1 MKSELDT
8 LFLPF
13 TNGLLEYPSAKS
25 SVLFANARHH
35 GALAGFG
42 SCEVTTQQVFKP
54 YAALL
59 EAKGYEVLPDPSAL
73 SGREFDHVL
82 LLATKNQ
89 RESENILAKSALP
102 LKTGG
107 MMIFAADNKSG
118 GTRIKNMLVKLGF
131 TGIAEHSKNKARVV
145 WAEKPKDFNEDLA
158 REWAALDQ
166 VQEIKG
172 GFQSRLGLY
181 GWNKIDKGSEILAAH
196 LPRDI
201 KGKGADFGCGYGYLS
216 KAVLEATRKAKSLDY
231 MDADF
236 RALEMCKANLE
247 GYEVKT
253 EGFWID
259 LADPSFPIANKY
271 DWIVMNPPFHEGKK
285 TDADIGLAFIKNA
298 HKALMRKGRL
308 FMVANR
314 HLPYEAILES
324 HFWRFETLSDAN
336 GFKVFEAIK

>member
-13 TNGLLEYPSAKS
+13 ESGLIDTPKEA
-25 SVLFANARHH
+25 VLFANARAHS
-35 GALAGFG
+35 GLKNFKA
-42 SCEVTTQQVFKP
+42 VTAQQMFKA
-54 YAALL
+54 YAAEL
-59 EAKGYEVLPDPSAL
+59 EAQGVDVIADPA
-73 SGREFDHVL
+73 EIPQNVYDTVL

-89 RESENILAKSALP
+89 RESENILARSAMALKS
-102 LKTGG
+102 GG
-107 MMIFAADNKSG
+107 LMVFAADNKSG

-131 TGIAEHSKNKARVV
+131 SDIAEHSKNKARVV
-145 WAEKPKDFNEDLA
+145 WALKPSEFNEALA
-158 REWAALDQ
+158 KEWMSLDEP
-166 VQEIKG
+166 QEIKG
-172 GFQSRLGLY
+172 GFVSRLGLY

-196 LPRDI
+196 LPKDI

-231 MDADF
+231 IDADF
-236 RALEMCKANLE
+236 RALKLCERNLE
-247 GYEVKT
+247 GFEAKL
-253 EGFWID
+253 EGIWMD
-259 LADPSFPIANKY
+259 LAAHDTGISNKY

-285 TDADIGLAFIKNA
+285 TDADIGVAFIKNA

-314 HLPYEAILES
+314 HLPYEAILQS
-324 HFWRFETLSDAN
+324 HFWRFDTLYDGQ